1 MNSAFTIR
9 HDLPSAEAFKSLRN
23 MAGWGDISLR
33 QAQQVIG
40 NSLHGI
46 TAYDRDMAIGM
57 ARIIGDGVIN
67 TYIQDAVISPDYR
80 GQGVG
85 KAIILSLI
93 ADMRNSIPADCTIGL
108 MAAKGQEGFYSSFSF
123 LTRPDKD
130 YGAGMFAKLADL
142 TDGTLS

>member
-67 TYIQDAVISPDYR
+67 TYIQDAV
-80 GQGVG
+80 
-85 KAIILSLI
+85 
-93 ADMRNSIPADCTIGL
+93 
-108 MAAKGQEGFYSSFSF
+108 SSFSF